1 MGVRAITTRHCAALE
16 VKNSRIRLFTASN
29 GGMALVSFEVVGVKV
44 SKKCLRDNAIQFL
57 NMHHV
62 NYEIPLS
69 LGCKQMR
76 LTPSRLK

>member
-1 MGVRAITTRHCAALE
+1 MGAITTGHCAALE
-16 VKNSRIRLFTASN
+16 VKNSWIRLFTGSN
-29 GGMALVSFEVVGVKV
+29 GGMAVVSFEVVGVKV
-44 SKKCLRDNAIQFL
+44 SKKCLRVNAIQFL

-76 LTPSRLK
+76 LTPSHLK